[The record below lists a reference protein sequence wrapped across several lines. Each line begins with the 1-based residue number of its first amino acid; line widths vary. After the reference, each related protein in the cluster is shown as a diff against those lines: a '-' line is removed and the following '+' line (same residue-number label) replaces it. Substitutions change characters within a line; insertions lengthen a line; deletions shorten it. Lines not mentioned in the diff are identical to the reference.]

1 MNLMSFLVGPSG
13 KLSTMRLSVLL
24 VILLVLGPRIVLA
37 FKSGQYPAL
46 TAEEAGLIF
55 AVLGVKAYQR
65 GKEAQA
71 NGKENGQ

>member
-1 MNLMSFLVGPSG
+1 M
-13 KLSTMRLSVLL
+13 MRVSVLL
-24 VILLVLGPRIVLA
+24 VILFVLA
-37 FKSGQYPAL
+37 PRVVIAVKTGQYPPL
-46 TAEEAGLIF
+46 TAEEAGLVF